1 MVDHNVVFWTG
12 FFAALLSV
20 FPVAFLLLIPHMKDL
35 HGEGYKAR
43 EKKLIEELN
52 MVKMELHLYEHFHGK
67 DSWDR
72 AFRGYQEKTSERA

>member
-20 FPVAFLLLIPHMKDL
+20 FPVAFLLLIPHMDSL
-35 HGEGYKAR
+35 HGKGYKAR

-52 MVKMELHLYEHFHGK
+52 LAKMELHLYEHLSGK

-72 AFRGYQEKTSERA
+72 TFRSYQEKTSERA